1 MKKYI
6 TYIISLVFLCTV
18 FGNMKIGYID
28 SNQIMSELEEV
39 REVQIEIDK
48 EQKRLEAELT
58 NMIGT
63 RDSLIQSYQMQKI
76 LIVDDNKRMEKEKEI
91 EDLARRIE
99 LFQMEKFGP
108 NTGEIYKISN
118 QLFAPVLS
126 KIDAAINKVGNDQGY
141 DYIIDAVSG
150 ALVFAQPEHNLTF
163 AVIEELRKATIEN
176 QEN

>member
-1 MKKYI
+1 
-6 TYIISLVFLCTV
+6 
-18 FGNMKIGYID
+18 
-28 SNQIMSELEEV
+28 
-39 REVQIEIDK
+39 
-48 EQKRLEAELT
+48 
-58 NMIGT
+58 MIGM